1 MKNMYWNFPKGE
13 PAPINYIWDGIGWRK
28 RIKNKLSPKEV
39 TALKKRLKQDVRD
52 SDALFEACWR
62 EVMVFAKESDIYDY
76 NHLKELYNSVA
87 SQKVNNPRSRFYI
100 YG

>member
-1 MKNMYWNFPKGE
+1 MKKV
-13 PAPINYIWDGIGWRK
+13 PIIRLDGK
-28 RIKNKLSPKEV
+28 SIKVNLSPKEV
-39 TALKKRLKQDVRD
+39 TALKKQLKQDVRD

-62 EVMVFAKESDIYDY
+62 EVMIFAKQSDIYDN
-76 NHLKELYNSVA
+76 NHLKELYNSIV